1 MINECDSYNYNKSK
15 MYSLSGRLNTIA
27 FNTLICLAALASLNF
42 LSSYP
47 WGGKHLR

>member
-1 MINECDSYNYNKSK
+1 

-27 FNTLICLAALASLNF
+27 FNTLMILGVLASLNY

-47 WGGKHLR
+47 FGFLGKEAR

>member
-1 MINECDSYNYNKSK
+1 

-27 FNTLICLAALASLNF
+27 FNTLISLAVLASLNF

-47 WGGKHLR
+47 WGGKLTR

>member
-1 MINECDSYNYNKSK
+1 

-27 FNTLICLAALASLNF
+27 FNTLISLAVLAALNV

-47 WGGKHLR
+47 WTGKHTR

>member
-1 MINECDSYNYNKSK
+1 

-27 FNTLICLAALASLNF
+27 FNTLISLAVLAALNF

-47 WGGKHLR
+47 WTGKHTR